1 MTDDIINII
10 LHQSSYFDMLL
21 NECCCLLQ
29 TLEVKNDTYRT
40 PLATRGSSSGSFIEM
55 IAIATNVPTERGR
68 TNGWEA
74 FCEALRMSPSSVG
87 AIRNLFQTMSKIADH
102 DDYGKYTK
110 IPRPQNPVGINIPEA
125 NRGQVVLARSPRK
138 ECESMLP
145 EPDSD

>member
-10 LHQSSYFDMLL
+10 LHQSNCFDMLL
-21 NECCCLLQ
+21 DDCCCLLQ
-29 TLEVKNDTYRT
+29 TLEVKKNTYRT
-40 PLATRGSSSGSFIEM
+40 PPATRGSSSGSFIEM
-55 IAIATNVPTERGR
+55 IVISTNAPTEGGR

-74 FCEALRMSPSSVG
+74 FCEALRMSPSSVR
-87 AIRNLFQTMSKIADH
+87 AIRNLFQTMSKIAD
-102 DDYGKYTK
+102 DYDYCKYTK
-110 IPRPQNPVGINIPEA
+110 RPTPQNPVINIPEA

>member
-110 IPRPQNPVGINIPEA
+110 IPRPQNPVIKIPKA
-125 NRGQVVLARSPRK
+125 IKGQVVLARSPPTD
-138 ECESMLP
+138 CEPIFSKP
-145 EPDSD
+145 NSD